1 MPQQVMKIIDW
12 LNFKIDIEKK
22 TASDDDNSLV
32 ETEI

>member
-1 MPQQVMKIIDW
+1 

-32 ETEI
+32 ETEIW